1 MFRNVFFQL
10 SLKSSSQLT
19 SWLGSYGALYSSKD
33 ILKLRVDKNETVS
46 NFVKT
51 IKKSNV
57 GLDNTKFLKVDLSSD
72 ELSDRLALLEADP
85 FTNIKK
91 TLNGEELNANKTTI
105 LEYFDT
111 GKYYIVIVSPFPR
124 FTLQLF

>member
-1 MFRNVFFQL
+1 MPKAKPINPSKKQL
-10 SLKSSSQLT
+10 SNET
-19 SWLGSYGALYSSKD
+19 SAPKKPLYSSKD

-111 GKYYIVIVSPFPR
+111 G
-124 FTLQLF
+124 

>member
-1 MFRNVFFQL
+1 MTTL
-10 SLKSSSQLT
+10 LISCLT
-19 SWLGSYGALYSSKD
+19 VDDYSSED
-33 ILKLRVDKNETVS
+33 VLELRVDKNETVS
-46 NFVKT
+46 NFVET

-57 GLDNTKFLKVDLSSD
+57 GLDNAKFLKVDLPSD

-85 FTNIKK
+85 SANIKK
-91 TLNGEELNANKTTI
+91 TLDGEELNANKTTI

-111 GKYYIVIVSPFPR
+111 GKYYIVIIPPPPR